1 MDTMDNNLRFIETK
15 QLRTTA
21 DRFNGATV
29 VVSPADT
36 VFGKLVGALIDPP
49 RRHVSF
55 LVVES
60 RRLFSR
66 HQYVVPFDTA
76 RFDDEKRDVPSR
88 WIDERAHELSED
100 GIGRADHDGGAVEA
114 IRSGPK
120 LFRFDKAEVIVHRV
134 HGARISKLR
143 ASLNCVFRVRF
154 VDWGHV
160 R

>member
-1 MDTMDNNLRFIETK
+1 MDTMDDNLRFIEAK

-36 VFGKLVGALIDPP
+36 IFGKLVGALIDPP

-76 RFDDEKRDVPSR
+76 RFDSERNALRVDTGDETL
-88 WIDERAHELSED
+88 HEVRVD
-100 GIGRADHDGGAVEA
+100 QFA
-114 IRSGPK
+114 
-120 LFRFDKAEVIVHRV
+120 RFSDKDLLDAMFAPCGVT
-134 HGARISKLR
+134 
-143 ASLNCVFRVRF
+143 
-154 VDWGHV
+154 
-160 R
+160 

>member
-1 MDTMDNNLRFIETK
+1 MDTMDDNLRFIEAN

-60 RRLFSR
+60 RRFLSR
-66 HQYVVPFDTA
+66 HQYLVPFDTA
-76 RFDDEKRDVPSR
+76 RFDSEQNALRVDADETL
-88 WIDERAHELSED
+88 HEVRVD
-100 GIGRADHDGGAVEA
+100 QFA
-114 IRSGPK
+114 
-120 LFRFDKAEVIVHRV
+120 RFSDKDLLDAMFSPQ
-134 HGARISKLR
+134 A
-143 ASLNCVFRVRF
+143 A
-154 VDWGHV
+154 
-160 R
+160 

>member
-1 MDTMDNNLRFIETK
+1 MDTMDDNLRFIETK
-15 QLRTTA
+15 QLRTTE

-49 RRHVSF
+49 RRHVSY

-76 RFDDEKRDVPSR
+76 RFDSEQNALRVDADEET
-88 WIDERAHELSED
+88 IHEVRVD
-100 GIGRADHDGGAVEA
+100 QFA
-114 IRSGPK
+114 
-120 LFRFDKAEVIVHRV
+120 RFSDKDLLDAMF
-134 HGARISKLR
+134 APQ
-143 ASLNCVFRVRF
+143 AA
-154 VDWGHV
+154 
-160 R
+160 